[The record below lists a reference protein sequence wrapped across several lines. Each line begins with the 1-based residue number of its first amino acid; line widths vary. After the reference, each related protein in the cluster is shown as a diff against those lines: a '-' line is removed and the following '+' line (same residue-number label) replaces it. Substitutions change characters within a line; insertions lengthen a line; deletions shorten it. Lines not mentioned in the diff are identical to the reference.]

1 VKGIENIDIA
11 ISDTDKLI
19 KNFHNSDDIRS
30 PFNNTIIVTK
40 LLPSDIKAVAEY
52 NEMMM
57 TCQGQN
63 SNASSDGGFA
73 PTVKLLVKLRDTLF
87 ANIIGSIISYI
98 VFQAYHSHE

>member
-11 ISDTDKLI
+11 ISDTDKLT

-57 TCQGQN
+57 TCHGQN
-63 SNASSDGGFA
+63 SNASSGGSFA
-73 PTVKLLVKLRDTLF
+73 PTVKLLLKLRDTLST
-87 ANIIGSIISYI
+87 NIIGSITSYI
-98 VFQAYHSHE
+98 VFQTYHSHE